1 MMIKIQ
7 IMIQMLFH
15 GEKEVIIHLL
25 IIMSK
30 IIYYINNLEN
40 QFIRKIIKILKEIDL
55 ILIMH
60 QVDLIIIIEFH
71 KKKIK
76 KVK

>member
-1 MMIKIQ
+1 
-7 IMIQMLFH
+7 MLFH

-55 ILIMH
+55 ILIMLLL
-60 QVDLIIIIEFH
+60 DFKTIIANF

-76 KVK
+76 KLK

>member
-55 ILIMH
+55 ILIMLLL
-60 QVDLIIIIEFH
+60 DFKTIIANF

-76 KVK
+76 KLK